1 MASVPVASLDILQK
15 HHKLLQVVQE
25 TTSSVFATMVGM
37 TVTSSQISLEKQST
51 VVNAGLAAM
60 VGMAGP
66 VSGSGCLAMSKSF
79 GCYAASRFLMAEY
92 SDVND
97 DVLDAVAEITNMIVG
112 GLKTALEEDL
122 GPMGLSIPTVVFG
135 ESYVTRSPS
144 MVERMV
150 ISFRCEDEGIE
161 ERDFTVTVCLVSER
175 QNRNY
180 LRELAEFHAR
190 LT

>member
-1 MASVPVASLDILQK
+1 MASMPVASLDALQK
-15 HHKLLQVVQE
+15 HQKLLEVVQE
-25 TTSSVFATMVGM
+25 TTSSVFATMLGM
-37 TVTSSQISLEKQST
+37 TVIPLRISLEKQAT
-51 VVNAGLAAM
+51 VCNAGLAAM

-66 VSGSGCLAMSKSF
+66 VSGSGCLAMNKSL

-92 SDVND
+92 PEVND

-135 ESYVTRSPS
+135 ENFVTRSPS

-150 ISFRCEDEGIE
+150 LSFQCEDEGIE
-161 ERDFTVTVCLVSER
+161 ENEFTVTVCLVSETR
-175 QNRNY
+175 NRNY

>member
-1 MASVPVASLDILQK
+1 MASIPAASPDVLQK

-25 TTSSVFATMVGM
+25 TTATVFATMLGV
-37 TVTSSQISLEKQST
+37 TVTPLQISLEKQST
-51 VVNAGLAAM
+51 VSNAGLAAM

-66 VSGSGCLAMSKSF
+66 VSGSGCLAMSKSL

-92 SDVND
+92 PEVND

-112 GLKTALEEDL
+112 ALKTALEEDL

-135 ESYVTRSPS
+135 EKYVTRSPS

-150 ISFRCEDEGIE
+150 LSFQCEDEGVKE
-161 ERDFTVTVCLVSER
+161 KEFTVTVCLVSES